1 MQVGIVGLPFAGKT
15 TLFQTLLSQHA
26 GSSGAKVKQVSER
39 GIIRVSDHWLD
50 RLTALLQPRKRVP
63 ALVEYIKISG
73 LDPQNESEL
82 SAQFFADLRMVDE
95 IVLVV
100 RAFKDELVPHP
111 FGDVNPRR
119 DLDYV
124 LTEFVVSDLLIIEK
138 RLERLGKQL
147 GKKQSMADQK
157 EILLLQ
163 KCQASLEKG
172 LALQAISLGQE
183 EQQLLRG
190 YQFLSAKPLLVIV
203 NISEAD
209 LMNPEIAL
217 SDQSGFPVQSD
228 RIMPM
233 CLKIEQEIAAL
244 DEGDRRLFLDG
255 LGIRD
260 TALNRLVRKSYD
272 LLGLISFFTVG
283 EDECRA
289 WTIRRGMNARQ
300 AAGVI
305 HSDLERGFIR
315 ADVVSWEDLLEQG
328 ALSACRQKG
337 LLRLEGKDYI
347 VQDGDVMEIRFNV

>member
-26 GSSGAKVKQVSER
+26 GSPGAKEKQVSER
-39 GIIRVSDHWLD
+39 GIIRVSDHRLD
-50 RLTALLQPRKRVP
+50 RLTALFQPRKRVP

-73 LDPQNESEL
+73 LDPQNEGGL
-82 SAQFFADLRMVDE
+82 PARFFADLRMADV

-100 RAFKDELVPHP
+100 RAFQDDLVPHP

-119 DLDYV
+119 DQEYV
-124 LTEFVVSDLLIIEK
+124 LTEFVLSDLLIIEK
-138 RLERLGKQL
+138 RLERLEKQP
-147 GKKQSMADQK
+147 GKKQSTADQK

-163 KCQASLEKG
+163 KCRTSLEQG
-172 LALQAISLGQE
+172 LVIQTMSLSPE

-190 YQFLSAKPLLVIV
+190 YQFLSAKPLLIIV

-209 LMNPEIAL
+209 LMNPKIAL
-217 SDQSGFPVQSD
+217 YDRSGFPVQRD

-233 CLKIEQEIAAL
+233 SLKIEQEIAAL
-244 DEGDRRLFLDG
+244 DEEDRRLFLDE
-255 LGIRD
+255 LGISD
-260 TALNRLVRKSYD
+260 TALNRLVRKTYD

-289 WTIRRGMNARQ
+289 WPIRRGINARQ

-315 ADVVSWEDLLEQG
+315 ADVVSCEDLLEQG
-328 ALSACRQKG
+328 SLSACRQKG
-337 LLRLEGKDYI
+337 LLRLEGKDYS